1 LCFLNSTGLLV
12 EFFILY
18 HDRISA
24 KFGIMR
30 IIGNRYYS
38 IYLRKTKH
46 LKMTTHLALLRGI
59 NVSGH
64 NMIKMDAL
72 KTTLEAIGFQNVQT
86 YIQSGN
92 VFVDTDEEN
101 PAKVGFQIK
110 QEIFKVFG
118 HEVPIV
124 VIRKT
129 DLETCFKNNPFLKE
143 KELDL
148 KKLYVAFISTTLRSD
163 SINDLKISQFKP
175 DEASIDESRIYIK
188 YAVGAGKTRF
198 DQKYIE
204 KKLNVTATIRNWNTV
219 TQLLK
224 MYEER

>member
-1 LCFLNSTGLLV
+1 
-12 EFFILY
+12 
-18 HDRISA
+18 
-24 KFGIMR
+24 
-30 IIGNRYYS
+30 
-38 IYLRKTKH
+38 
-46 LKMTTHLALLRGI
+46 MTTHLALLRGI

-64 NMIKMDAL
+64 NMIKMEAL
-72 KTTLEAIGFQNVQT
+72 KTTLEAIGFENVQT

-92 VFVDTDEEN
+92 VFVDTEDEN
-101 PAKVGFQIK
+101 AAAVGFKIK

-124 VIRKT
+124 VIGKS
-129 DLETCFKNNPFLKE
+129 DLEGCFKNNPFLKE
-143 KELDL
+143 AAFDV
-148 KKLYVAFISTTLRSD
+148 KKLYVAFISKILPSD

-175 DEASIDESRIYIK
+175 DEASIDASRIYIK

-219 TQLLK
+219 TQLLQL
-224 MYEER
+224 YEER

>member
-1 LCFLNSTGLLV
+1 
-12 EFFILY
+12 
-18 HDRISA
+18 
-24 KFGIMR
+24 
-30 IIGNRYYS
+30 
-38 IYLRKTKH
+38 
-46 LKMTTHLALLRGI
+46 MTTHLALLRGI

-64 NMIKMDAL
+64 NMIKMEAL

-101 PAKVGFQIK
+101 ASKVGFVIK

-124 VIRKT
+124 VVNKD
-129 DLETCFKNNPFLKE
+129 DLAVCFKNNPYLKE
-143 KELDL
+143 KEVDT
-148 KKLYVAFISTTLRSD
+148 KKIYVAFVSTTLKSD

-175 DEASIDESRIYIK
+175 DEASIDGNKIYIK

-224 MYEER
+224 IYEEK

>member
-1 LCFLNSTGLLV
+1 
-12 EFFILY
+12 
-18 HDRISA
+18 
-24 KFGIMR
+24 
-30 IIGNRYYS
+30 
-38 IYLRKTKH
+38 
-46 LKMTTHLALLRGI
+46 MTTHLALLRGI

-72 KTTLEAIGFQNVQT
+72 KATLEAIGFQNVQT

-92 VFVDTDEEN
+92 VFVDTEEEN
-101 PAKVGFQIK
+101 SAKVGFQIK
-110 QEIFKVFG
+110 QEIFKTFG

-124 VIRKT
+124 VIGRE
-129 DLETCFKNNPFLKE
+129 DLEACLRNNPFLKE
-143 KELDL
+143 KELDI
-148 KKLYVAFISTTLRSD
+148 KKLYVAFVSTTLRSD
-163 SINDLKISQFKP
+163 NINDLKISQFKP
-175 DEASIDESRIYIK
+175 DEASIDANRIYIK

-224 MYEER
+224 MYEEK

>member
-1 LCFLNSTGLLV
+1 
-12 EFFILY
+12 
-18 HDRISA
+18 
-24 KFGIMR
+24 
-30 IIGNRYYS
+30 
-38 IYLRKTKH
+38 
-46 LKMTTHLALLRGI
+46 MTTHLALLRGI

-72 KTTLEAIGFQNVQT
+72 KSTLEAIGYQNVQT

-101 PAKVGFQIK
+101 ASAVGFKIK
-110 QEIFKVFG
+110 QEIFKIFG

-124 VIRKT
+124 VINKE
-129 DLETCFKNNPFLKE
+129 DLAVCFKNNPFLRE
-143 KELDL
+143 KGIDT
-148 KKLYVAFISTTLRSD
+148 KKLYVAFVSTTLKSD

-175 DEASIDESRIYIK
+175 DGASIDGNKIYIK

-224 MYEER
+224 IYEEK